1 MNIDFVKV
9 PFSNNPSMSRYEGQI
24 FNKNPSKIYLLEKQ
38 KQLSKFGDSIY
49 GQTKVSIDNELLL
62 KTLKFLN
69 FNNLTT
75 IKELTLMLEE
85 DFAVMYEGKMEL
97 GSICFPSGWEFKE
110 KLGKDF
116 T

>member
-38 KQLSKFGDSIY
+38 KQLNKFGDSIY

-62 KTLKFLN
+62 KTLKFLLITLCVHKMQ
-69 FNNLTT
+69 LTVM
-75 IKELTLMLEE
+75 MLIQ
-85 DFAVMYEGKMEL
+85 A
-97 GSICFPSGWEFKE
+97 
-110 KLGKDF
+110 
-116 T
+116 

>member
-38 KQLSKFGDSIY
+38 KQLNKFGDSIY
-49 GQTKVSIDNELLL
+49 GQTTYLSKKAIKLLIS
-62 KTLKFLN
+62 T
-69 FNNLTT
+69 
-75 IKELTLMLEE
+75 LTLLALTYLRRHVKWA
-85 DFAVMYEGKMEL
+85 D
-97 GSICFPSGWEFKE
+97 
-110 KLGKDF
+110 